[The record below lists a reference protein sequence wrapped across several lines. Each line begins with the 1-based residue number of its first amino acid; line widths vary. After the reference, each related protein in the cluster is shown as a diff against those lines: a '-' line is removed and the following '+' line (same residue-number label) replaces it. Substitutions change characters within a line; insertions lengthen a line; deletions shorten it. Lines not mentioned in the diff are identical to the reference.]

1 MQNKWAY
8 YLGLFII
15 ILGFITAF
23 GQAYSGFMAGVQ
35 DGVTGEMSE
44 ASIWFEGESPL
55 RLFILGTLLVGF
67 HKVLNKDGESEE
79 E

>member
-1 MQNKWAY
+1 
-8 YLGLFII
+8 
-15 ILGFITAF
+15 
-23 GQAYSGFMAGVQ
+23 MAGVQ

-67 HKVLNKDGESEE
+67 HKVLNKGGESEE